1 MITISILV
9 PRSSVMQSIVDP
21 RYLFTAI
28 NQFRTAA
35 AMPAPFNVQLVAAAS
50 ETILENGMIT
60 VRADRLLADSGQS
73 DLVIIPALFND
84 MKTAV
89 ELNRELVPWIIQQ
102 YKGGADIA
110 SLCVGAFLLAE
121 TGLVDGKRCSTH
133 WGYADQL
140 RQMYPQVEVVD
151 GNIITE
157 ESRLFSSGGALSYW
171 NLLLHLA
178 EKYTDR
184 ETAILASKYFAV
196 DINRSSQFPFTV
208 FRGQKNHRDEPI
220 RRAQDLIE
228 QHVTERISV
237 DELASKVSL
246 GRRSFERRFKKAT
259 QNSVLEYIQRVKV
272 EAAKRSFETTMLNIN
287 EVMYEVGYSDTKAFR
302 TIFRK
307 ITGLTP
313 PEYRSKYHRMAD
325 SAAA

>member
-102 YKGGADIA
+102 YKGGAGCIFCRSEGNHPHDH
-110 SLCVGAFLLAE
+110 LL
-121 TGLVDGKRCSTH
+121 STVP
-133 WGYADQL
+133 W
-140 RQMYPQVEVVD
+140 
-151 GNIITE
+151 
-157 ESRLFSSGGALSYW
+157 
-171 NLLLHLA
+171 
-178 EKYTDR
+178 
-184 ETAILASKYFAV
+184 
-196 DINRSSQFPFTV
+196 
-208 FRGQKNHRDEPI
+208 
-220 RRAQDLIE
+220 
-228 QHVTERISV
+228 
-237 DELASKVSL
+237 
-246 GRRSFERRFKKAT
+246 
-259 QNSVLEYIQRVKV
+259 LE
-272 EAAKRSFETTMLNIN
+272 F
-287 EVMYEVGYSDTKAFR
+287 
-302 TIFRK
+302 
-307 ITGLTP
+307 
-313 PEYRSKYHRMAD
+313 
-325 SAAA
+325 